1 MGIQWR
7 EKHVYI
13 EGKSLNFNLNFRLN
27 YNIFK
32 KDELTTIG
40 IVIDKIYYE
49 LIDGTV
55 VTIKIIDTA
64 GQERFRSQSKSF
76 YGRVD
81 ACILVYDVTNRASF
95 ENCNNFISIIEE
107 MCKKDILVMLLGN
120 KCDLENYREVTEEEG
135 SKFSKLHGFLFY
147 EISCKENINV
157 FQSFSKFF
165 EICESK
171 LEDYD
176 KSIVTLRKK
185 HIKKDRKKCCW

>member
-1 MGIQWR
+1 MGIHAQ
-7 EKHVYI
+7 EKHAYI
-13 EGKSLNFNLNFRLN
+13 EGKSFNFNLNFRLN
-27 YNIFK
+27 NNIFRDDK
-32 KDELTTIG
+32 LSTIG
-40 IVIDKIYYE
+40 FDINKIYYE

-64 GQERFRSQSKSF
+64 GQERCRSQIKSL
-76 YGRVD
+76 YSRVD

-95 ENCNNFISIIEE
+95 ENCNIFISIIEE

-157 FQSFSKFF
+157 FQSFSKLF

-176 KSIVTLRKK
+176 KNIVTLRKK
-185 HIKKDRKKCCW
+185 HIKKDRKKCC

>member
-1 MGIQWR
+1 MGIQRR

-13 EGKSLNFNLNFRLN
+13 EGKSFNFNLNFRLKD
-27 YNIFK
+27 NIFK
-32 KDELTTIG
+32 NDELTTIG
-40 IVIDKIYYE
+40 IDIDKIYYE

-157 FQSFSKFF
+157 FQSFSKLF

-176 KSIVTLRKK
+176 KNIVTLRKK
-185 HIKKDRKKCCW
+185 HIKKDRKKCC

>member
-1 MGIQWR
+1 MGIHAQ
-7 EKHVYI
+7 EKHAYI
-13 EGKSLNFNLNFRLN
+13 EGKSFNFNLNFRLN
-27 YNIFK
+27 YNIFRD
-32 KDELTTIG
+32 DELITFG
-40 IVIDKIYYE
+40 IVVDKIYYE

-64 GQERFRSQSKSF
+64 GQEKFRSQSKSF

-120 KCDLENYREVTEEEG
+120 KCDLENCREVTEEEG

-157 FQSFSKFF
+157 FQSFWKLF

-176 KSIVTLRKK
+176 KNIVTLKKK
-185 HIKKDRKKCCW
+185 HIKKDRNKCC

>member
-1 MGIQWR
+1 MGIQAQ
-7 EKHVYI
+7 EKHAYI
-13 EGKSLNFNLNFRLN
+13 EGKSFNFNLNFRLN
-27 YNIFK
+27 NNIFIDHK
-32 KDELTTIG
+32 LSTIG
-40 IVIDKIYYE
+40 FDINKIYYE

-64 GQERFRSQSKSF
+64 GQERCRSQIKSL
-76 YGRVD
+76 YSRVD

-95 ENCNNFISIIEE
+95 ENCNIFISIIEE
-107 MCKKDILVMLLGN
+107 MCKKDILIMLLGN

-157 FQSFSKFF
+157 FQSFSKLF

-176 KSIVTLRKK
+176 KNIVTLRKK
-185 HIKKDRKKCCW
+185 HIKKDRKNCC